1 MPAQSDAG
9 STATSFLGF
18 DLDRSATVY
27 VAYDADAGSLPE
39 WLNPATSG
47 FVDTGQQLTTTQ
59 TNYRIF
65 SAPFGAGSVSLGGN
79 HAIGGGD
86 ATDMYLVG
94 LLPGT

>member
-1 MPAQSDAG
+1 
-9 STATSFLGF
+9 
-18 DLDRSATVY
+18 V
-27 VAYDADAGSLPE
+27 SLPE

-47 FVDTGQQLTTTQ
+47 FVDSGQQLTTTQ
-59 TNYRIF
+59 TSYRIF

-86 ATDMYLVG
+86 AADMYLVG